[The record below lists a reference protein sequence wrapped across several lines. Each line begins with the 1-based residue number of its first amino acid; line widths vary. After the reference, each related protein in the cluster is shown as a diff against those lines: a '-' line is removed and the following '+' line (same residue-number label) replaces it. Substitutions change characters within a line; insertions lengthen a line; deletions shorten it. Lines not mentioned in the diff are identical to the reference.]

1 LDKNIYEMKDKLSIE
16 KSLLN
21 DIEYQMN
28 NLKTK
33 YEIKNL
39 EINNLNA
46 KIEEKSKVLNEAKK
60 AYGKILEKTAQ
71 LIEAVELE
79 NQEK

>member
-1 LDKNIYEMKDKLSIE
+1 MKDKLSIE

-21 DIEYQMN
+21 EIEYQMN

-60 AYGKILEKTAQ
+60 AYGKILEKTAK

-79 NQEK
+79 NQEE

>member
-1 LDKNIYEMKDKLSIE
+1 MKGKLIKE

-21 DIEYQMN
+21 EIELQMN
-28 NLKTK
+28 TLKAK

-39 EINNLNA
+39 EINNLSS
-46 KIEEKSKVLNEAKK
+46 KIEEKNKVLNEAKK

-79 NQEK
+79 NQDD

>member
-1 LDKNIYEMKDKLSIE
+1 MKDKLSIE